1 MALKG
6 FLASGFQKLIGAS
19 RIKGADE
26 SWLGEHNV
34 QDVSSNT
41 VPIAAT
47 LAPGL
52 NIIRYTGGS
61 DFDFTGG
68 SSPLFSTIPT
78 HATQVIFINKSVSAK
93 KMIFETAAINGG
105 LIVHSTP
112 LVLLVGGSVTFWY
125 DVTQTRWRESARTGC
140 DISVFTQ
147 TFNATGGL
155 NYLGDEAERVFIVNT
170 TGDYNITGCSP
181 YGLATPAGRK
191 LTIVGSNSLPTNFTL
206 TVQQNTGVLGD
217 NSKFYINGDFVLSP
231 SSSITMLQTGDGWVE
246 ISRSSLSY

>member
-34 QDVSSNT
+34 QDVSVDT
-41 VPIAAT
+41 IPIAAT

-52 NIIRYTGGS
+52 NIIRYTAAANFNYTSGAAA
-61 DFDFTGG
+61 
-68 SSPLFSTIPT
+68 LFASNPT
-78 HATQVIFINKSVSAK
+78 QATQVIFINQSTTTKLMTFESA
-93 KMIFETAAINGG
+93 ILNGG
-105 LIVHSTP
+105 LLVHASP
-112 LVLLVGGSVTFWY
+112 LVLNPGGSVTFWY
-125 DVTQTRWRESARTGC
+125 DTTNQRWREAARTGY
-140 DISVFTQ
+140 DGSVFTQ

-155 NYLGDEAERVFIVNT
+155 FYTGDETERVFIVNT

-191 LTIVGSNSLPTNFTL
+191 LIIVGSNSLPTSSVL
-206 TVQQNTGVLGD
+206 TVEQYTGSLGA

-231 SSSITMLQTGDGWVE
+231 SSSITMLQTGTGWVE

>member
-34 QDVSSNT
+34 QDVSVST

-52 NIIRYTGGS
+52 NIIRYTAGVNFNFTSGS
-61 DFDFTGG
+61 AA
-68 SSPLFSTIPT
+68 LFSTNPT
-78 HATQVIFINKSVSAK
+78 QATQVIFINQTTSARL
-93 KMIFETAAINGG
+93 MTFESAIVTGG
-105 LIVHSTP
+105 LVVHASP
-112 LVLLVGGSVTFWY
+112 LVLNPGGSVTFWY
-125 DVTQTRWRESARTGC
+125 DLTSQRWREAARTGY
-140 DISVFTQ
+140 DGSVFTQ
-147 TFNATGGL
+147 TFSGTGGL
-155 NYLGDEAERVFIVNT
+155 AYTGDETERVFIVNT
-170 TGDYNITGCSP
+170 TGNYSITGCSP

-206 TVQQNTGVLGD
+206 TVEQYTGALGD
-217 NSKFYINGDFVLSP
+217 NSKFYINGDFVLTP

>member
-34 QDVSSNT
+34 QIVSANT
-41 VPIAAT
+41 VPIVAT
-47 LAPGL
+47 LAPGF
-52 NIIRYTGGS
+52 NIIRYTATS
-61 DFDFTGG
+61 DFDFTSG
-68 SSPLFSTIPT
+68 SAALFSSTPT
-78 HATQVIFINKSVSAK
+78 QATQVIFINQSASAK
-93 KMIFETAAINGG
+93 LMTFDSAVVTGG
-105 LIVHSTP
+105 LIVHASP
-112 LVLLVGGSVTFWY
+112 LVLNPGGSVTFWY
-125 DVTQTRWRESARTGC
+125 DATNQRWRESARTGY
-140 DISVFTQ
+140 DGSVFTQ
-147 TFNATGGL
+147 TFSATGGL
-155 NYLGDEAERVFIVNT
+155 SYTGDEAERVFIVNT

-191 LTIVGSNSLPTNFTL
+191 LTIVGSNSLPTSSTL
-206 TVQQNTGVLGD
+206 TVQQHTGSLGD

-231 SSSITMLQTGDGWVE
+231 SSSITMLQTGTGWVE

>member
-61 DFDFTGG
+61 DFDFTSG
-68 SSPLFSTIPT
+68 SSPLFSTTPT
-78 HATQVIFINKSVSAK
+78 HATQVIFINKSVSSK
-93 KMIFETAAINGG
+93 KMTFESSFSSTIFRVMETTSGR
-105 LIVHSTP
+105 STTIAVS
-112 LVLLVGGSVTFWY
+112 LGFLL
-125 DVTQTRWRESARTGC
+125 QSAM
-140 DISVFTQ
+140 
-147 TFNATGGL
+147 
-155 NYLGDEAERVFIVNT
+155 E
-170 TGDYNITGCSP
+170 
-181 YGLATPAGRK
+181 
-191 LTIVGSNSLPTNFTL
+191 
-206 TVQQNTGVLGD
+206 
-217 NSKFYINGDFVLSP
+217 
-231 SSSITMLQTGDGWVE
+231 
-246 ISRSSLSY
+246 